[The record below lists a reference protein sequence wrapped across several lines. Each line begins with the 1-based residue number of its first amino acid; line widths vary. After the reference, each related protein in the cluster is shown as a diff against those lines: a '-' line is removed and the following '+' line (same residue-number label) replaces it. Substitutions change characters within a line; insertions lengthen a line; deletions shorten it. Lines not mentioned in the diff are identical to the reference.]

1 MANGKKQSFNPSTV
15 LIAGERQV
23 RDAKAAKTLM
33 PASAFSQNF
42 QKVFM
47 AGMEEN
53 RKQQAAHEAL
63 MIDLGGIENI
73 QYLEGENKTAVEG
86 FLRTNRDEYAKLAR
100 LYQKTKDVNI
110 LDKMNSIKTAFSNLN
125 TDIKTLYND
134 KVGYVDAS
142 DKGELIKGSKSFDQ
156 GFYDSILLGKQKF
169 AGIDANGR
177 ILYKKPETVNMTG
190 FKIVK
195 YADVASKWNVKNNV
209 AENLVLATDESIVK
223 NAQKGFGF
231 DPVGTKNR
239 FKVGFKKTG
248 SEGLQVM
255 AETDITGDD
264 DFVLPNG
271 QKVGNM
277 SFEFM
282 WGAGMLDQKY
292 YNKRKSGDTQWMFDN
307 ANADELNDMMAQ
319 YYTDVMQDRHKSNFR
334 QGGGRRGGGTSF
346 LNTGKSLYIGGGNRT
361 IDYNTGAV
369 LLNQFRRAAA
379 GEPVEINVT
388 GNKFSYDPKKNEWS
402 DEGGNVV
409 GSSLEKFIRGTLG
422 INDPAFIGIKASG
435 NVQGRFTSGVNF
447 NLFQMTEEKAQ
458 PELQRMFPDF
468 RFEQGGFGTDKI
480 DVYDRS
486 GNFVERFDFDYSNE
500 NKAKKE
506 AERFNNIMERYLKD
520 NTLPIIK

>member
-1 MANGKKQSFNPSTV
+1 MKQRFNPNTV

-23 RDAKAAKTLM
+23 RDAKAARTLM
-33 PASAFSQNF
+33 PAAAFSQGF

-53 RKQQAAHEAL
+53 RKQNAAHEAL

-73 QYLEGENKTAVEG
+73 QYLEGENKTQVES
-86 FLRTNRDEYAKLAR
+86 FLRTNRDEYAKLAK
-100 LYQKTKDVNI
+100 LYQRTKDVNI
-110 LDKMNSIKTAFSNLN
+110 LDKMNGIKTSFQNLN
-125 TDIKTLYND
+125 NDIKTLYND

-142 DKGELIKGSKSFDQ
+142 DKGELVMGSRSFDQ
-156 GFYDSILLGKQKF
+156 KFYDDILLGGANF
-169 AGIDANGR
+169 NGIDGNGR
-177 ILYKKPETVNMTG
+177 ILYNKGGKD
-190 FKIVK
+190 VK
-195 YADVASKWNVKNNV
+195 YADVASKWNTKNNI
-209 AENLVLATDESIVK
+209 AESMILNTDAAIVG

-231 DPVGTKNR
+231 DPIGTKNA
-239 FKVGFKKTG
+239 FKIGFKKTG
-248 SEGLQVM
+248 PEGLQVM

-277 SFEFM
+277 SFQFM
-282 WGAGMLDQKY
+282 WGAGMLDEKY
-292 YNKRKSGDTQWMFDN
+292 YGKRQSGNTDWMFDN
-307 ANADELNDMMAQ
+307 KNADELNDMMSE
-319 YYTDVMQDRHKSNFR
+319 YYKDVMEDRHRANFR

-346 LNTGKSLYIGGGNRT
+346 LNTGKSLFIGGGNRT

-388 GNKFSYDPKKNEWS
+388 GSKFSYDPKKNEWS
-402 DEGGNVV
+402 DEDGNVV

-435 NVQGRFTSGVNF
+435 NVQSGFTSGVNF